1 MNREGLG
8 SVLNLRQTHFAK
20 GGRPMLGPSVFA
32 LGRRLLAIAVVG
44 LVAVA
49 ALVGPAAGA
58 PTANRFDQI
67 NVVSDLPGVAAIQD
81 PLLVNPWGLALSP
94 TSPLWVANNGTGT
107 ATLYRG
113 DGGGNPFVKVGLEV
127 TVTNGAPTGQVFNG
141 TTSFQ
146 VPTPAGPRP
155 AVFIFDSQTGDIT
168 GWNPANG
175 TTAVVAA
182 HSDDAIYTG
191 LALLQTPS
199 GPFLL
204 AADFRHARI
213 DVFDGNWNR
222 VDVGSAFTDPA
233 LPSGYAPFNV
243 QVLGG
248 AVYVSYAKQ
257 DADGEEEIAGHNL
270 GFVNKFT
277 DFGQA
282 VQRIASRGNLNAPWG
297 LAIAP
302 ASFGKF
308 AGALLVGNFG
318 DGKIG
323 AYTDSGDFLGFLRD
337 RNNDVLSIDGL
348 WALLPGTAAS
358 GGTTAVWFSAGPE
371 EETHGLL
378 GIIRPA
384 G

>member
-1 MNREGLG
+1 MFSRRA
-8 SVLNLRQTHFAK
+8 SALRR
-20 GGRPMLGPSVFA
+20 G
-32 LGRRLLAIAVVG
+32 LLAVVAISSATCLWAAVV
-44 LVAVA
+44 
-49 ALVGPAAGA
+49 PAQAA
-58 PTANRFDQI
+58 PTANRFDQV
-67 NVVSDLPGVAAIQD
+67 NAVSDLPGVAQLQD

-94 TSPLWVANNGTGT
+94 TSPVWVANNVTGT
-107 ATLYRG
+107 STLYRG
-113 DGGGNPFVKVGLEV
+113 GGGNTPFAKVALEV
-127 TVTNGAPTGQVFNG
+127 TVANGSPTGQVFNG

-146 VPTPAGPRP
+146 VPTPLGPRP

-213 DVFDGNWNR
+213 DVFDASWQR
-222 VDVGSAFTDPA
+222 VDVGSAFSDPD
-233 LPSGYAPFNV
+233 LPASYAPFNV

-248 AVYVSYAKQ
+248 AVYVAYALQ
-257 DADGEEEIAGHNL
+257 GQDGEEEVAGHNR
-270 GFVNKFT
+270 GFVDKYT
-277 DFGQA
+277 DFGQT

-302 ASFGKF
+302 GSFGKY

-337 RNNDVLSIDGL
+337 RDNDIIAIDGL
-348 WALLPGTAAS
+348 WALLPGTANS
-358 GGTTAVWFSAGPE
+358 GGTDAVWFSAGPDD
-371 EETHGLL
+371 ETHGLL

>member
-1 MNREGLG
+1 
-8 SVLNLRQTHFAK
+8 
-20 GGRPMLGPSVFA
+20 MLGPALFA
-32 LGRRLLAIAVVG
+32 LRRQLLAIVVVG
-44 LVAVA
+44 LVAVLA
-49 ALVGPAAGA
+49 ALVGSATAA
-58 PTANRFDQI
+58 PKANRFDQI
-67 NVVSDLPGVAAIQD
+67 NAVSDLPGVAPILD

-94 TSPLWVANNGTGT
+94 TSPVWAANNVTGT

-113 DGGGNPFVKVGLEV
+113 GGGGTPFAKVALEV
-127 TVTNGAPTGQVFNG
+127 TVTNGSPTGQVFNG

-146 VPTPAGPRP
+146 VSTPLGPRP
-155 AVFIFDSQTGDIT
+155 AVFIFDSQAGDIT

-175 TTAVVAA
+175 ATAVVAA

-204 AADFRHARI
+204 AADFHHGRI

-222 VDVGSAFTDPA
+222 VNVGSAFTDPD

-243 QVLGG
+243 AVVGSS
-248 AVYVSYAKQ
+248 VYVSYATQ

-270 GFVNKFT
+270 GFVDKFT

-297 LAIAP
+297 MAVAP
-302 ASFGKF
+302 PSFGKF

-323 AYTDSGDFLGFLRD
+323 AYAGNGDFLGFLRD
-337 RNNDVLSIDGL
+337 RSNDVLSIDGL

-358 GGTTAVWFSAGPE
+358 GGTDAVWFSAGLDD
-371 EETHGLL
+371 ETHGLV
-378 GIIRPA
+378 GVIRPA

>member
-1 MNREGLG
+1 
-8 SVLNLRQTHFAK
+8 
-20 GGRPMLGPSVFA
+20 MLGPSVFA
-32 LGRRLLAIAVVG
+32 LGRQLRAVAVVAG
-44 LVAVA
+44 LVAALA
-49 ALVGPAAGA
+49 APVGPATAA

-67 NVVSDLPGVAAIQD
+67 NVVSDLPGVAPILD

-94 TSPLWVANNGTGT
+94 TSPLWVANNSSGT

-113 DGGGNPFVKVGLEV
+113 DGGGTPFVKVALEV

-146 VPTPAGPRP
+146 VPTPLGPRP

-182 HSDDAIYTG
+182 HSDDAVYTG

-222 VDVGSAFTDPA
+222 VNVGSAFTDPA

-248 AVYVSYAKQ
+248 AVYVSYALQ
-257 DADGEEEIAGHNL
+257 GEDGEEEVAGHNL
-270 GFVNKFT
+270 GFVDKFT

-302 ASFGKF
+302 PSFGRF

-323 AYTDSGDFLGFLRD
+323 AYADNGDFLGFLRD

-358 GGTTAVWFSAGPE
+358 GGTNAVWFSAGPD

-384 G
+384 S